1 MYHIGLDIGGT
12 KISLLAQ
19 NAKREELS
27 HTQEPVEKNYSAFL
41 GQIKNMVQKARPD
54 PSSPYTLGIS
64 IAGRILKNNNGKQI
78 EIKAANLPFLAGHDL
93 NKDLTEIFGFAPTLE
108 NDANCFALSEAL
120 SGNGAEEN
128 LVFGLILGTGLG
140 GGIVANKQ
148 ILAGANHLA
157 GEWGHIP
164 MPYRK
169 KERDGEAVPCACGQ
183 TGCMDF
189 EFSSR
194 GLTRRYEMLTGVQM
208 TDSKEVV
215 RKIHQNEPEAI
226 SAYRL
231 YLDALAENLGLIL
244 LTVDPDI
251 IIIGGGLKCLPNLT
265 AELESRLKSNAHL
278 APLSTKIT
286 LGKYGAD
293 SGVRAAL
300 YLGQNQVTACSR

>member
-1 MYHIGLDIGGT
+1 MHHIGLDIGGT

-19 NAKREELS
+19 NAEGKEIL
-27 HTQEPVEKNYSAFL
+27 HTQEPVEKTYSVFL
-41 GQIKNMVQKARPD
+41 DQIQRMVMSSLDD
-54 PSSPYTLGIS
+54 PKTPFTLGIS
-64 IAGRILKNNNGKQI
+64 IAGRILKNNQSDKI

-93 NKDLTEIFGFAPTLE
+93 KKDLTALFGFSPVIE

-120 SGNGAEEN
+120 SGNGADSS

-140 GGIVANKQ
+140 GGIVSDKK
-148 ILAGANHLA
+148 ILAGVNHLA

-169 KERDGEAVPCACGQ
+169 LERDGDARPCGCGQ

-194 GLTRRYEMLTGVQM
+194 GLTRRYEMLTGTHL
-208 TDSKEVV
+208 TDTKEVV
-215 RKIHQNEPEAI
+215 RKIHAGETDALR
-226 SAYRL
+226 AYRL

-244 LTVDPDI
+244 LTLDPEI

-265 AELESRLKSNAHL
+265 GELENRLKNNACL
-278 APLSTKIT
+278 SPLSTKIA

-300 YLGQNQVTACSR
+300 YLGQNQVAA

>member
-1 MYHIGLDIGGT
+1 MYHVGLDIGGT

-19 NAKREELS
+19 NAKGEELS
-27 HTQEPVEKNYSAFL
+27 HTQEPVEKDYSAFL
-41 GQIKNMVQKARPD
+41 TQIKRMVQNALPD
-54 PSSPYTLGIS
+54 PNTSYTLGIS
-64 IAGRILKNNNGKQI
+64 IAGRILKNNNSKQI

-93 NKDLTEIFGFAPTLE
+93 NKDLADLFGFAPTIE

-120 SGNGAEEN
+120 SGNGAQAD

-140 GGIVANKQ
+140 GGIVSHKK

-169 KERDGEAVPCACGQ
+169 KDRDGEAVPCACGQ

-194 GLTRRYEMLTGVQM
+194 GLTRRYEMLTGLQM
-208 TDSKEVV
+208 TDTKEIV

-226 SAYRL
+226 SAYKL

-265 AELESRLKSNAHL
+265 EELEKRLQNNMYF
-278 APLSTKIT
+278 APLSTKIS

-300 YLGQNQVTACSR
+300 HLGKTQAAV